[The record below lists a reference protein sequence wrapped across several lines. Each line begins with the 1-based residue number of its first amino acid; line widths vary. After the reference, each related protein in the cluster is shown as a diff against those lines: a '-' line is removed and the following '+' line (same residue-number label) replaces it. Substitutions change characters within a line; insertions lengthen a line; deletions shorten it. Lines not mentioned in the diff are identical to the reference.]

1 MLIPTNHRAYN
12 SVRHFIFG
20 QMLTKRRNNFN
31 ATLNTKKKAYF
42 EHLPHF
48 KKKQPAYFA
57 NTERRIFTHFQH
69 LGPDQMNDV
78 VMSKD
83 WHQVLEKLES
93 SKSHIFNV
101 KSKRRR
107 RRRRRKSDA
116 LGAFKTYSQCLHTVI
131 FLPVISQEVTNQ
143 REDAFL
149 QLFRVQH
156 LWYFHKWFVGWD
168 LSLDVKS
175 SHFSGALCQ
184 KMNRVRPLEPAH
196 SCRRATCG
204 Q

>member
-69 LGPDQMNDV
+69 LGPDQMNNV

-83 WHQVLEKLES
+83 WHQVFEKLES

-101 KSKRRR
+101 KSKRRKKKKEMRLELSRLTASASTRLSSSPLSPR
-107 RRRRRKSDA
+107 RSQINVKMPSSSSFVFNISD
-116 LGAFKTYSQCLHTVI
+116 I
-131 FLPVISQEVTNQ
+131 FTNDSWA
-143 REDAFL
+143 E
-149 QLFRVQH
+149 
-156 LWYFHKWFVGWD
+156 
-168 LSLDVKS
+168 
-175 SHFSGALCQ
+175 
-184 KMNRVRPLEPAH
+184 
-196 SCRRATCG
+196 T
-204 Q
+204 